1 MSDGSS
7 SISVAIRVRPLST
20 KEAGNLAAQ
29 TAVQIYNDASLSG
42 AVSLAPRSAASIRK
56 ILRVLDDRV
65 LVFDPLENNPMSNLQ
80 RQLLGPNYKKKKDM
94 RFCFD
99 KVFDEDAQ
107 QQDVY
112 DGIAKDLI
120 GSVLN
125 GFNSTI
131 FAYGVCQAILIR

>member
-1 MSDGSS
+1 MADSS
-7 SISVAIRVRPLST
+7 SIRVAIRCRPLST
-20 KEAGNLAAQ
+20 KENGNLALPSTMQ
-29 TAVQIYNDASLSG
+29 LYSEASLSG
-42 AVSLAPRSAASIRK
+42 PGALQLRPAASIRK
-56 ILRVLDDRV
+56 IVRVLDDRV
-65 LVFDPLENNPMSNLQ
+65 LIFDPLDENPMSNLQ

-120 GSVLN
+120 DSVLT
-125 GFNSTI
+125 GYNSTV
-131 FAYGVCQAILIR
+131 FAYGVSD